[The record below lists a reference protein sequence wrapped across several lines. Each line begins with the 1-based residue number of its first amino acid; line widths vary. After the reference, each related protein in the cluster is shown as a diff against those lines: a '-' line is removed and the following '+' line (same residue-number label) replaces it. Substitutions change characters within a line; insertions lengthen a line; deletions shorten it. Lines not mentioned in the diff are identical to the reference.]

1 MLSIIR
7 TGVGKVTTTN
17 ESIGE
22 GWPGFLRT
30 RFGPGHAALVA
41 AINRPRP
48 APTRCGTKPKP
59 AAPRQGEGREPGG
72 VGKTLRD
79 KAKGPPGI
87 PRKNRESDRSL

>member
-48 APTRCGTKPKP
+48 AS
-59 AAPRQGEGREPGG
+59 APPLGFAGGGALGLGLPYAFASYVRPRSFTPG
-72 VGKTLRD
+72 D
-79 KAKGPPGI
+79 
-87 PRKNRESDRSL
+87 